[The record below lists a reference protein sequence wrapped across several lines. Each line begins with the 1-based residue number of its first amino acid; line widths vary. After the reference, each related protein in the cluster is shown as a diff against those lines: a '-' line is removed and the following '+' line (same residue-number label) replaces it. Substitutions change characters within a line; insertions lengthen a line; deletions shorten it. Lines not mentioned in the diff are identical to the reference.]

1 MTQPALTGRDRFR
14 ARVLPLVLMAV
25 IAGCFA
31 YFALRMVRG
40 LPSDADPY
48 KGDFEHFYHAA
59 AAMAGGQDI
68 YASHTRGYIYP
79 PLVAML
85 LIPLGM
91 IEDTWTAQAIYGA
104 INLLL
109 VAVTLAMGWR
119 AVRTRLGLPADRLTA
134 LAVTAVGLVFCFEPV
149 RQEIEEGQTD
159 TLVAV
164 SLAASLL
171 ALDRRPWLAGLL
183 IGFAGNVKY
192 QSLVVLPYLLLRR
205 RWAAA
210 AGSVAGLAFFALVP
224 AVVVGWRTNME
235 YLAVAFRGV
244 GKLFGLS
251 ASGAAVATHDIRW
264 EKSVSITSGFA
275 KTLGPDVSDT
285 LVIGLAG
292 VAALSVL
299 ACAWLIYRLRGTA
312 MLAGRGGD
320 ADLAGPRRG
329 VVLIEWAGLAVA
341 VLAFS
346 PQTTV
351 RHMYI
356 ALPVFMIAA
365 ALLLVPRV
373 GVARWPLAV
382 GVAVAIAGMLL
393 PPGNVESVK
402 PMLDQWRQIGGSSW
416 CLVLM
421 FLTLLLVGL
430 ETERAR
436 AAGAPLADPPPGY
449 DAQGRRVGAAG

>member
-1 MTQPALTGRDRFR
+1 MLMV
-14 ARVLPLVLMAV
+14 VL
-25 IAGCFA
+25 AGCFA

-40 LPSDADPY
+40 LPTDADPY

-68 YASHTRGYIYP
+68 YASHTKGYIYP
-79 PLVAML
+79 PLVALL
-85 LIPLGM
+85 LIPLGL
-91 IEDTWTAQAIYGA
+91 IEDPWTAQAIYGG
-104 INLLL
+104 INLTL
-109 VAVTLAMGWR
+109 VAVTLGMAWR
-119 AVRTRLGLPADRLTA
+119 AVRTRLGLPGDRLTA
-134 LAVTAVGLVFCFEPV
+134 IAVITVGLAFCFEPV

-159 TLVAV
+159 TLVAA
-164 SLAASLL
+164 SLAAAFLS
-171 ALDRRPWLAGLL
+171 LDRRPWLAGLL
-183 IGFAGNVKY
+183 VGFAGNVKY

-210 AGSVAGLAFFALVP
+210 AGSVAGLVFFALVS
-224 AVVVGWRTNME
+224 AVVVGWRTNLE

-251 ASGAAVATHDIRW
+251 APGEAVATHDIRW
-264 EKSVSITSGFA
+264 EKSVSITSGIA
-275 KTLGPDVSDT
+275 KTLGPQVSDM
-285 LVIGLAG
+285 LVMGLTG
-292 VAALSVL
+292 VAALGVL
-299 ACAWLIYRLRGTA
+299 AAAWLIFRVRATA
-312 MLAGRGGD
+312 LLVGRGGETERSP
-320 ADLAGPRRG
+320 ARRG
-329 VVLIEWAGLAVA
+329 VVLLEWGGLAVA

-356 ALPVFMIAA
+356 ALPVFMTAA

-373 GVARWPLAV
+373 GVARWPLAA
-382 GVAVAIAGMLL
+382 GVVVAIAGMLL

-421 FLTLLLVGL
+421 FLAMLWVGL

-436 AAGAPLADPPPGY
+436 AAGAPLADPPPGH
-449 DAQGRRVGAAG
+449 DAQGRKLSDAG